1 MAEINDFDPVDANN
15 IARWPEGMTFA
26 NVNNSARADEG
37 ILARMWK
44 SINGSLTTT
53 GAANVYAV
61 TCPQTLSAYYPGLWI
76 RAKANFTNSGA
87 ATMNFNSL
95 GAKALVKENGAAL
108 VSGDIVSGV
117 IYDFVY
123 DGTNIQ
129 VLQLNTFHDGIVTTA
144 KIADGAVTTVKI
156 ADLNVTW
163 AKLADTIFNQ
173 TPTAPALGDL
183 IPFADVSASNV
194 KAVATVSSILALAN
208 PTVQRFTSGSGT
220 YTPSAGIRYI
230 KVRMVAGGGGGGAS
244 ATNNGTNGGQSLF
257 GSWQANGGVQGT
269 NSSQGPSSPSG
280 TGATGTGTLLV
291 RVEGQA
297 GSGFIFVTNST
308 GGMGGN
314 SVFGG
319 AAPSANNGNA
329 GANAATNSGS
339 GGGGGAGA
347 GNTGGSGGGAGEYI
361 EFFMTAAQVGASQ
374 SYTVGAAGVG
384 GAAGSRAGGNGGAG
398 IIIVEEFY

>member
-1 MAEINDFDPVDANN
+1 LAEINDFDPVDANN

-61 TCPQTLSAYYPGLWI
+61 TCAQTLSAYYTGLWV

-87 ATMNFNSL
+87 ATMNFNAL

-108 VSGDIVSGV
+108 ASGDIVNGV

-163 AKLADTIFNQ
+163 GKLADTIFNQ
-173 TPTAPALGDL
+173 TPTTPALGDL

-220 YTPSAGIRYI
+220 YTPSVGIRYI
-230 KVRMVAGGGGGGAS
+230 EVEMSGGGGGGGAQN
-244 ATNNGTNGGQSLF
+244 TNSGANGTLSSF
-257 GSWQANGGVQGT
+257 GSWTCNPGGGGTGGSFGGGAGGTGGT
-269 NSSQGPSSPSG
+269 N
-280 TGATGTGTLLV
+280 GTGTLID
-291 RVEGQA
+291 RIDGGDGNSGAGFNPTQGGPGGANPRGGAGRIIDRANGQA
-297 GSGFIFVTNST
+297 
-308 GGMGGN
+308 
-314 SVFGG
+314 
-319 AAPSANNGNA
+319 AKAN
-329 GANAATNSGS
+329 T
-339 GGGGGAGA
+339 GGGGGAGSQA
-347 GNTGGSGGGAGEYI
+347 SSGFGTSGGAGEWVK
-361 EFFMTAAQVGASQ
+361 FTMTAAQVGASQ
-374 SYTVGAAGVG
+374 SYAVGP
-384 GAAGSRAGGNGGAG
+384 GGNGGAAGGLAGGNGAAG
-398 IIIVEEFY
+398 IIIVKEYY